1 MQRERLTV
9 ERIKRFSCPPDKSQ
23 AFLWDQDVQRLAVRV
38 TSSGV
43 KAFVFEG
50 KLDRSTIRWT
60 IGKTAAW
67 TIEDARIEARRLQAM
82 LDQGIDP
89 RELEAAKKAEK
100 AAQKRADEINKKY
113 TLKNLL
119 NAYADHLEE
128 RGKTKSAKAAR
139 SVINV
144 HVLKSDPALSE
155 KPANKISAD
164 EIFSLIQKA
173 QKAGKERT
181 AGVLR
186 STINAAYNC
195 ARKRFDSAIPAEFKK
210 FNIQNNPVDPI
221 STIPV
226 RAGNRT
232 LSKEELK
239 SYMAAMG
246 ETTLDKALKLA
257 LYSGGQRMA
266 AILRAE
272 VTDWNAE
279 TKVLRLLDP
288 KGKRR
293 QPREHLLPLGPIA
306 SSIVSE
312 LAAQSKEKSSA
323 LLFPSRTKETSIHD
337 SMLGPRVTEIA
348 TAMGGEPFDLRD
360 IRRTVETMLA
370 GLGVSRDIRAQLLS
384 HGISGVQAV
393 HYDRY
398 SYMKEKHAALLK
410 WERYLNRIA
419 AGEEEKK
426 VLQFPAG

>member
-9 ERIKRFSCPPDKSQ
+9 ERIKRFVCPPDKSQ
-23 AFLWDQDVQRLAVRV
+23 TFLWDQDVQRLAVRV

-89 RELEAAKKAEK
+89 RELEAAKKAEI

-173 QKAGKERT
+173 QKARKERT

-288 KGKRR
+288 K
-293 QPREHLLPLGPIA
+293 
-306 SSIVSE
+306 
-312 LAAQSKEKSSA
+312 
-323 LLFPSRTKETSIHD
+323 
-337 SMLGPRVTEIA
+337 
-348 TAMGGEPFDLRD
+348 
-360 IRRTVETMLA
+360 
-370 GLGVSRDIRAQLLS
+370 
-384 HGISGVQAV
+384 
-393 HYDRY
+393 
-398 SYMKEKHAALLK
+398 
-410 WERYLNRIA
+410 
-419 AGEEEKK
+419 
-426 VLQFPAG
+426 

>member
-82 LDQGIDP
+82 LDKGIDP
-89 RELEAAKKAEK
+89 RELEAAKKAEI

-128 RGKTKSAKAAR
+128 RGKMKSAKAAR

-155 KPANKISAD
+155 KPANKITSD
-164 EIFSLIQKA
+164 EIYDMIKTVQE
-173 QKAGKERT
+173 AGKERT

-195 ARKRFDSAIPAEFKK
+195 ARKRFDIAIPKEFRK
-210 FNIQNNPVDPI
+210 FNIQNNPVAPI

-232 LSKEELK
+232 LSKDELK
-239 SYMAAMG
+239 SYLAAMG
-246 ETTLDKALKLA
+246 ETTIDKALKLA

-323 LLFPSRTKETSIHD
+323 LLFPSRTNETSIHD

-348 TAMGGEPFDLRD
+348 AAMGGEPFNLRD

-398 SYMKEKHAALLK
+398 SYMKEKHAALFK
-410 WERYLNRIA
+410 WERYLNKIS
-419 AGEEEKK
+419 AGEEEKT